1 MTVVHH
7 QLLRRLY
14 TFYNLLMLMNTFLH
28 KLVQML
34 YLLSLDVT
42 PVAILK

>member
-14 TFYNLLMLMNTFLH
+14 TFYWYWWTHFFTH
-28 KLVQML
+28 
-34 YLLSLDVT
+34 
-42 PVAILK
+42 